1 MEVGVI
7 GGRGHWRYG
16 VLVDLYTVMY
26 QTPLGLFCTPNSLS
40 SGISVK
46 PCPLPFKCKTRCFRR
61 CVIVGV
67 GIMISQESFIL
78 WVPDII
84 HICAKHVWEKESKW
98 HLSCQCAWYLGTE
111 YMSAG
116 ES

>member
-1 MEVGVI
+1 M
-7 GGRGHWRYG
+7 W
-16 VLVDLYTVMY
+16 VLCDNCV
-26 QTPLGLFCTPNSLS
+26 PS
-40 SGISVK
+40 
-46 PCPLPFKCKTRCFRR
+46 FKCKRCCFRR

-84 HICAKHVWEKESKW
+84 HTCAKHVLEKESKW
-98 HLSCQCAWYLGTE
+98 LLSRQCAWYLGTE

-116 ES
+116 KC